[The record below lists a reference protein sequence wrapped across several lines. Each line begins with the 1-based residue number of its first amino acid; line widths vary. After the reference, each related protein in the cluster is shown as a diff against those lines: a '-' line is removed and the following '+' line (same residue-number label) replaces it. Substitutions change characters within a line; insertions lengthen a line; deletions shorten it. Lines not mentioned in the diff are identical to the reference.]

1 MTAPTPPGCARPGCA
16 NLVHRNPR
24 GRPRLYCSPACRDA
38 THRHQHPDARAP
50 ITIELDHH
58 DVGTARPTGHVWLV
72 RIRRGTRNTVIADEL
87 GRTSAELLATQLR
100 EVINPRGD

>member
-1 MTAPTPPGCARPGCA
+1 MTTPTPSCARPGCA
-16 NLVHRNPR
+16 NLVDRNPR
-24 GRPRLYCSPACRDA
+24 GRPRLYCNPDCRDA
-38 THRHQHPDARAP
+38 AHRRRHPDERAP

-58 DVGTARPTGHVWLV
+58 DVGTGRPTGHVWLV
-72 RIRRGTRNTVIADEL
+72 RLRRGTRHAVIADEL